1 MTNKHTENALGTDFG
16 FMGVSATA
24 ERFVPVAT
32 SQELEPVLI
41 TLLDKPENDFFA
53 ACLDLSALNSSREE
67 VISNISH
74 EAFECVAALKTEYWE
89 VYDAL
94 EYGNIDAAIV
104 AMHSAGVDYIG
115 AKESMAVHQ
124 NAYAERK
131 ATMPEFRIAVNPEVN
146 TPDSPA
152 GKLLACQSL
161 AEAFTQYLVQAG
173 KVDGVRYPDVVHY
186 QANPTD
192 NLKYFALVV
201 AMGKTFDSSFD
212 QGDTHPKY
220 GAKDN
225 LITPDIRTVS
235 DIWLEHYP
243 ITPSEPDNSRPAIS
257 MYDFD
262 ENEGINI
269 PAGEVLKDSLRIDTL
284 QPGDTLTLA
293 CALTPSQHRLA
304 ELFGWVD
311 DGGMAQIN
319 LLRLPEN
326 PSIDAP
332 RRMFTVADNSM
343 PDRVLFFIGT
353 EVFPGS
359 TSIANVLSPG
369 HVAVLRYYDAALIEA
384 QMEGRVLIETPVGA
398 LSIDQMR
405 AQLKLTPEPDVYIK
419 DTYAGWHTECI
430 EVTGLAA
437 STS

>member
-1 MTNKHTENALGTDFG
+1 MTNKHEANTLDNALG

-24 ERFVPVAT
+24 ERFVRVDT
-32 SQELEPVLI
+32 SQDLEPVLV
-41 TLLDKPENDFFA
+41 TLLEKPDNEFFA
-53 ACLDLSALNSSREE
+53 KCLDLAALKSSKEE
-67 VISNISH
+67 VISTISS
-74 EAFECVAALKTEYWE
+74 ETFERASRLKAEYWE

-94 EYGNIDAAIV
+94 EYGNIDAALE
-104 AMHSAGVDYIG
+104 AMHNAGVDYIG
-115 AKESMAVHQ
+115 VKESMAVHQ

-131 ATMPEFRIAVNPEVN
+131 GKTPEFRIAINPEVN

-173 KVDGVRYPDVVHY
+173 KVEGIGYPNIVHY
-186 QANPTD
+186 QNHPVD

-201 AMGKTFDSSFD
+201 AIGKTFDSSFE
-212 QGDTHPKY
+212 QGDLHPKF

-225 LITPDIRTVS
+225 LITPDYRSVS
-235 DIWLEHYP
+235 DIWLENFP
-243 ITPSEPDNSRPAIS
+243 ITPSEQDNARPAIS

-262 ENEGINI
+262 DNEGINI

-284 QPGDTLTLA
+284 QPGDTLSLA
-293 CALTPSQHRLA
+293 CALTPAQHRLA

-311 DGGMAQIN
+311 DGGTAQIN
-319 LLRLPEN
+319 LLRIPSD
-326 PSIDAP
+326 PSIDAHG
-332 RRMFTVADNSM
+332 RLFTVADNSR

-359 TSIANVLSPG
+359 TSIANILSPG
-369 HVAVLRYYDAALIEA
+369 HVSVLRYYDAESIEA
-384 QMEGRVLIETPVGA
+384 QMEGSMLIETPVGA
-398 LSIDQMR
+398 FSIDQMR
-405 AQLKLTPEPDVYIK
+405 AQFKLTPEPDVYIK